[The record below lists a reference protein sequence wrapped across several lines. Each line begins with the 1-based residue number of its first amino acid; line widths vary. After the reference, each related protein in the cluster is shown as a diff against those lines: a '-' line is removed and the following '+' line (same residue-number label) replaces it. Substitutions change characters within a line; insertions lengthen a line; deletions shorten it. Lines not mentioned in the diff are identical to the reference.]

1 MLQKSSD
8 AVADAEGGM
17 DQPGSSLVSGTLM
30 KESGT
35 VSGEN
40 DGKLLVCPKNEKG
53 TPQAGVLSMAA
64 LGLNGHVMKGV
75 AL

>member
-35 VSGEN
+35 VSERMMEN
-40 DGKLLVCPKNEKG
+40 FLCAQKMKKEHLKQVCCPWQLLD
-53 TPQAGVLSMAA
+53 
-64 LGLNGHVMKGV
+64 
-75 AL
+75 